1 MAIESFYFE
10 YEPVYFSLP
19 KLVNDEMVDII
30 YENLMQINT
39 VEDILGLT
47 MIRFDGKQ
55 PLIFSADEA
64 KFAYL
69 KTLGEII
76 SSMGPASYFKDLSR
90 NFEYKGIG
98 HLDFDDFDL
107 FLVTITNNLL
117 LTIMATAST
126 NQVFKISQNFSD
138 QLYKIFN
145 TKGKSENN
153 ETVATFARFNTND
166 DHKKPKKE
174 KTHSKSDL
182 KKLLRHKLDDMDPK

>member
-1 MAIESFYFE
+1 MAIDSFYFN

-19 KLVNDEMVDII
+19 KLANDEMVSII
-30 YENLMQINT
+30 YENLKQINT
-39 VEDILGLT
+39 VQDILGLT

-55 PLIFSADEA
+55 PLIFSADEG
-64 KFAYL
+64 KYEYL
-69 KTLGEII
+69 KTLGETI
-76 SSMGPASYFKDLSR
+76 SSMEPASYFKDLSR

-126 NQVFKISQNFSD
+126 NQVFKISQNFAD
-138 QLYKIFN
+138 QLSQIFK
-145 TKGKSENN
+145 TQEKSENK
-153 ETVATFARFNTND
+153 ETLGTFARFNVND
-166 DHKKPKKE
+166 DPKKPKKE
-174 KTHSKSDL
+174 RIHSKSDL